1 MWGLRLTVI
10 SVRTFGRFLGVP
22 LVLGVVS
29 YFFATDR
36 KGRAASRAYLERVH
50 ANTSPEP
57 EWKPGLWQ
65 SFLHYR
71 EFAISIADRV
81 GLWGG
86 RMNTF
91 QFAFHGREHFKPF
104 LEEGRGTIVLGSH
117 LGSFDAMR
125 ALGARD
131 GVPVNVLM
139 YTRHAPKINE
149 IFREISPDVEVRV
162 ISAEPGSARATFE
175 IKACIERG
183 ELVAI
188 LADRVPP
195 SQSSS
200 SAPSHQSSRVCHVDF
215 LGGRAALPEAP
226 FQLPAILGCPAVM
239 IVALRSGPGRY
250 EIHAEPL
257 ASDGERRTGAAR
269 ARRATELAERYAQY
283 LERYCVL
290 APLQW
295 FNFYDFWAEGD
306 PR

>member
-1 MWGLRLTVI
+1 MWGLRLTVA
-10 SVRTFGRFLGVP
+10 SVRTFGRFLSLP

-29 YFFATDR
+29 YFFVTDT

-50 ANTSPEP
+50 ANTFPEP
-57 EWKPGLWQ
+57 AWKPGLWQ

-71 EFAISIADRV
+71 EFALSIADRV
-81 GLWGG
+81 AMWGG
-86 RMNTF
+86 RMDTF
-91 QFAFHGREHFKPF
+91 QFQFRGREHFKPF
-104 LEEGRGTIVLGSH
+104 LEEGRGMIVLGAH
-117 LGSFDAMR
+117 LGSFDSMR
-125 ALGARD
+125 ALGAKD
-131 GVPVNVLM
+131 GVPVNVVM

-149 IFREISPDVEVRV
+149 IFREISPDAEVRV

-188 LADRVPP
+188 LADRNPP
-195 SQSSS
+195 KPSRSSDS
-200 SAPSHQSSRVCHVDF
+200 SRQPSRVCHVDF

-226 FQLPAILGCPAVM
+226 FQLPVILGCPAVV
-239 IVALRSGPGRY
+239 IVGLRSGSGRY

-257 ASDGERRTGAAR
+257 AAGGERVTGAAR
-269 ARRATELAERYAQY
+269 AKRAGELAERYAQC

-290 APLQW
+290 APRQW

-306 PR
+306 QR